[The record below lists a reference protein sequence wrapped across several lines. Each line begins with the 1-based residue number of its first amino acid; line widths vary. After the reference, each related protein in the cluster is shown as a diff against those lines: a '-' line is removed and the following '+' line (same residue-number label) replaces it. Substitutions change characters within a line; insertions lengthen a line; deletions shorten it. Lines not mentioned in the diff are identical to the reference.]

1 VECKYV
7 FAYIPQAAAGN
18 AAPAG
23 GESAGGASGSK
34 RKGMGTDLD
43 PVETEYYEILG
54 VEVTADQETIRKA
67 YRRMAIKLHP
77 DKVSSG

>member
-1 VECKYV
+1 
-7 FAYIPQAAAGN
+7 
-18 AAPAG
+18 
-23 GESAGGASGSK
+23 
-34 RKGMGTDLD
+34 MGTDLD

-77 DKVSSG
+77 DKVNFGG